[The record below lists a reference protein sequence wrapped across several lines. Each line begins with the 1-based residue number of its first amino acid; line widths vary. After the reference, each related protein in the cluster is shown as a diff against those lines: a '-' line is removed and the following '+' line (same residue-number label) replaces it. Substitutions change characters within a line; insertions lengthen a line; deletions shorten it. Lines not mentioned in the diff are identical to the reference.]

1 MSDLNEELSLM
12 LGKMRFEDEEE
23 NEELKEY
30 AESSDAW
37 FRGVMRAIRII
48 NKLASDKAV
57 VNDSIEQITEAT
69 GHVGHVRSMLKAVQI
84 IHEHAAD
91 AEEFEEHM
99 ARITGEE

>member
-1 MSDLNEELSLM
+1 MSDLNEELSLV
-12 LGKMRFEDEEE
+12 LGKMSFEDEEE

>member
-1 MSDLNEELSLM
+1 M

-57 VNDSIEQITEAT
+57 VNDAIEDIIEAT

-84 IHEHAAD
+84 IHEHSAN

-99 ARITGEE
+99 AQITGEE